1 MIFETEFFVKLDT
14 AVFNPDFDM
23 QEKNNLNKA
32 FRMYFDQPVTE
43 KSDQPSDSDKGD
55 EPVYRIVKYV
65 SAEHLKAF
73 ENRDGIYQVVA
84 FLINS
89 CLQYPQNVDIQK
101 ISLNVLS
108 KLYFNFPKY

>member
-14 AVFNPDFDM
+14 AVFNPDFDATSK
-23 QEKNNLNKA
+23 KNLKKV

-65 SAEHLKAF
+65 SAEHLKDFKKLHRQRDIVKVASYF
-73 ENRDGIYQVVA
+73 CNRILMSFG
-84 FLINS
+84 
-89 CLQYPQNVDIQK
+89 
-101 ISLNVLS
+101 
-108 KLYFNFPKY
+108 